1 MSDEQVALTFAR
13 EMCEVDEDRVLVLLT
28 RMQLKR
34 MLDEIDATLR
44 GIPELPTAMRELQ
57 ARISAMPVQGR
68 G

>member
-1 MSDEQVALTFAR
+1 MPDQVTLAFPRDT
-13 EMCEVDEDRVLVLLT
+13 CVVDDDRVVVLLT
-28 RMQLKR
+28 RGQLKR